1 MSLGTE
7 IIDDFWK
14 NYGAQKPSITL
25 STCAIRAEK
34 INISFDKVHILKDV
48 DFSLREGEV
57 HAIVGSNGAGKSTL
71 MKILNGVYKND
82 SGKFSIFGKSV
93 DFDSPEMARQEGIAM
108 VYQDLSLI
116 PTLTVAENIFLRS
129 MPYRRGAF
137 LDDKTANQKAHEL
150 LQLVGVGTDALPTER
165 VENVSAGQQQII
177 EILKALSETPRILI
191 LDEPTASL
199 TYGEIENLFSVIH
212 KLKEIGISIVY
223 ITHYLQDIFKICDSV
238 TVLNDGVSVLSDSV
252 KNLTLEKIINSM
264 VGSKSTQITWSHKE
278 NLRTDTPL
286 LDIRNLSTAH
296 VHDVSLQSYPGEIV
310 GIAGLLGSGRTE
322 LMNAIFGI
330 DKHIE
335 GKILIAGEEKKI
347 SSTKQAINAG
357 VTLVPENRREQ
368 GLVLDFKVSTN
379 IVMSILE
386 KLKRL
391 LFMDRSKESTLSMSY
406 IDSMNIKTQGIQQIV
421 RFLSGGNQQKIVVA
435 KCLAT
440 NSSILLLDDPT
451 FGVDIHAKYEIM
463 KIIKDFA
470 DQGNTVLF
478 ISSEFKEIVEF
489 CDSIYVMKRG
499 EISQFISD
507 QISEGKLLQVV
518 Q

>member
-1 MSLGTE
+1 
-7 IIDDFWK
+7 
-14 NYGAQKPSITL
+14 
-25 STCAIRAEK
+25 
-34 INISFDKVHILKDV
+34 
-48 DFSLREGEV
+48 
-57 HAIVGSNGAGKSTL
+57 
-71 MKILNGVYKND
+71 
-82 SGKFSIFGKSV
+82 
-93 DFDSPEMARQEGIAM
+93 
-108 VYQDLSLI
+108 
-116 PTLTVAENIFLRS
+116 
-129 MPYRRGAF
+129 
-137 LDDKTANQKAHEL
+137 
-150 LQLVGVGTDALPTER
+150 
-165 VENVSAGQQQII
+165 
-177 EILKALSETPRILI
+177 
-191 LDEPTASL
+191 
-199 TYGEIENLFSVIH
+199 
-212 KLKEIGISIVY
+212 
-223 ITHYLQDIFKICDSV
+223 
-238 TVLNDGVSVLSDSV
+238 
-252 KNLTLEKIINSM
+252 
-264 VGSKSTQITWSHKE
+264 
-278 NLRTDTPL
+278 
-286 LDIRNLSTAH
+286 RNLSTAH
-296 VHDVSLQSYPGEIV
+296 VHDVSLQSYPREIV

-335 GKILIAGEEKKI
+335 GKILIAGEEKNI

-391 LFMDRSKESTLSMSY
+391 LFMDRSKEATLSMSY

-489 CDSIYVMKRG
+489 SDSIYVMKRG

-507 QISEGKLLQVV
+507 RISEDELLQVV